1 MGTDP
6 HALPAQAHARGEAL
20 VVRKGGRMTKGDK
33 RQIGQN
39 WTAMLKK
46 AGIPDSPG
54 YHETI
59 AKLYPQE
66 KTNDT
71 RKH

>member
-1 MGTDP
+1 M
-6 HALPAQAHARGEAL
+6 
-20 VVRKGGRMTKGDK
+20 VRKGGRMTNSNK

>member
-1 MGTDP
+1 MGADP
-6 HALPAQAHARGEAL
+6 HALPAQAHARRKAL
-20 VVRKGGRMTKGDK
+20 VVRKGGGVTKHDK

-39 WTAMLKK
+39 WSAILKK
-46 AGIPDSPG
+46 AGVPDAPG

>member
-1 MGTDP
+1 
-6 HALPAQAHARGEAL
+6 
-20 VVRKGGRMTKGDK
+20 MTKNNK
-33 RQIGQN
+33 RKIGQN
-39 WTAMLKK
+39 WTAMLKA

-66 KTNDT
+66 KTNGT
-71 RKH
+71 RSN

>member
-1 MGTDP
+1 MGANP

-20 VVRKGGRMTKGDK
+20 VVREGGSVTKNNK

-39 WTAMLKK
+39 WTAMLKA

-66 KTNDT
+66 KANDT

>member
-1 MGTDP
+1 
-6 HALPAQAHARGEAL
+6 
-20 VVRKGGRMTKGDK
+20 MTNSKK
-33 RQIGQN
+33 PPLGQN
-39 WTAMLKK
+39 WTAILKA

-66 KTNDT
+66 ETNDT